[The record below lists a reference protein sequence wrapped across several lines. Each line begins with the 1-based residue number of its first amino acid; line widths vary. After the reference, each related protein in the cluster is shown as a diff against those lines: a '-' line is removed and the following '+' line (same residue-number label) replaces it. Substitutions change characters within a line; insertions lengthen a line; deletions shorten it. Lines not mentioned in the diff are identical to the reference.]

1 MTVANK
7 DSLKIFVPFV
17 NEQMATKCFS
27 ENQFLAE
34 REVYLIDNRDR
45 SAGLPTLY
53 NEIVEEN
60 LSEDLWLF
68 FVHEDFQVQGEL
80 FDTEDLAVDAVYG
93 VFGLR
98 MDGHNPVGFGRHKC
112 SEKDGSS
119 VLHVGL
125 PITSPTCAQTLDCVA
140 VLVHTRL
147 FRERPGL
154 RFDEALTFDLYAE
167 DLCIN
172 AHENHGVPIL
182 VLPLEFQHYSKGFV
196 TERYWRGIEH
206 LGQKYPDVGVA
217 GSCSFIGGKAHELEA
232 HFTYDIPANRKK
244 RRRREAR
251 KARFSLNLW
260 RMFRKR
266 K

>member
-1 MTVANK
+1 MTVAKK
-7 DSLKIFVPFV
+7 DPLKIFVPFV
-17 NEQMATKCFS
+17 DKKMATKCFS
-27 ENQFLAE
+27 ENQFLAQ

-45 SAGLPTLY
+45 SVGLPTLY
-53 NEIVEEN
+53 NEILEEN
-60 LSEDLWLF
+60 LSEDAWLF

-80 FDTEDLAVDAVYG
+80 FDTEDLAVDAIYG

-98 MDGHNPVGFGRHKC
+98 MDGHNPVGFGRHRC

-119 VLHVGL
+119 VLMVGL
-125 PITSPTCAQTLDCVA
+125 PVTSPKCVETLDCVA

-172 AHENHGVPIL
+172 ARENHGVSVI

-206 LGQKYPDVGVA
+206 LGKKYPDVGVA

-244 RRRREAR
+244 RRRREAW
-251 KARFSLNLW
+251 KARFRMNSW
-260 RMFRKR
+260 RIFRKR
-266 K
+266 S